1 MTEIKQEVSTLVKE
15 FFADE
20 CEVDVND
27 ITDNTRIIEDL
38 DDAPDVPVA
47 WRSSA
52 KSTMWQ
58 SKSKPSANA

>member
-27 ITDNTRIIEDL
+27 ITDNARLASLMFLSLGEHPQKAQYGSRNQNHRQTL
-38 DDAPDVPVA
+38 DE
-47 WRSSA
+47 
-52 KSTMWQ
+52 KIG
-58 SKSKPSANA
+58 